1 MDCEKV
7 RDRFSSLWEKELSP
21 FDEKIIKEHLSS
33 CPECQKEFKQFEKT
47 MQWLHSVGDV
57 EVPDGFLPG
66 LYKKMEERKEITSA
80 EKSGKRWLS
89 FPLPLK
95 LPVQAAA
102 MVAVIFLVLYLT
114 KMMPMRGYHPKEIGQ
129 PPSPLSL
136 EKKPEEVSAPTEVK
150 RERGNLKIAARTA
163 RPKDVE
169 QAETAAPRKEEALSS
184 SREVTKYQAFDLK
197 EAGRGKAPS
206 SEEPE
211 KIEKG
216 PYAQEKLALAS
227 KPTQEIVL
235 KISDRE
241 KAISEIYKLARQF
254 GGEIVTTEGDKFL
267 ASLPSGSFPQF
278 EKELARL
285 SSSTEADRTI
295 MRKPA
300 TGSARARQEVKKEV
314 VEGKAKEPAT
324 LATHEESRII
334 VRILLVQD

>member
-129 PPSPLSL
+129 PSSPLSL

-169 QAETAAPRKEEALSS
+169 QAETAAPRKEEAPSS

-216 PYAQEKLALAS
+216 PLCPGEVSLGFETHSRNRPENLRSGKGDLRDLQTGQTIWRRDYH
-227 KPTQEIVL
+227 
-235 KISDRE
+235 DR
-241 KAISEIYKLARQF
+241 
-254 GGEIVTTEGDKFL
+254 GG
-267 ASLPSGSFPQF
+267 
-278 EKELARL
+278 
-285 SSSTEADRTI
+285 
-295 MRKPA
+295 
-300 TGSARARQEVKKEV
+300 
-314 VEGKAKEPAT
+314 
-324 LATHEESRII
+324 
-334 VRILLVQD
+334 